1 MPENDEGKSIQQI
14 WSECQAEMRQ
24 FDKKILKM
32 FGVGVLVTVL
42 TVVAAAVFMR
52 SSQYYRLTLD
62 LIYCGLV
69 LFMLVLLAA
78 VVVNGVK
85 LTRRVY
91 RAKKARGVPWWKPR
105 W

>member
-24 FDKKILKM
+24 FDRKILKM
-32 FGVGVLVTVL
+32 FGVGVLATVL
-42 TVVAAAVFMR
+42 AVVAAAVFMR

-69 LFMLVLLAA
+69 LFMLALLAA
-78 VVVNGVK
+78 VVANGVK

-91 RAKKARGVPWWKPR
+91 RAKKTRGVPWWKPR